1 MNKKSL
7 GFDTKED
14 TGTGIDYEVFSENAN
29 KELKDKFPPEF
40 INRVDNLVVFKP
52 LGKDDLIKIIDLQL
66 EEINK
71 RLEIMN
77 KHISLDEDVK
87 QYLVSGDYEY
97 NFGARPIKRLLQSN
111 IEDPL
116 SEMLLEGKYTKRKN
130 LKVKLVNNE
139 IVFR

>member
-1 MNKKSL
+1 M
-7 GFDTKED
+7 
-14 TGTGIDYEVFSENAN
+14 
-29 KELKDKFPPEF
+29 
-40 INRVDNLVVFKP
+40 DNLVVFKP